1 MYILCNVHF
10 NVQCQFYII
19 DYVTVVCLH
28 TLTAMT
34 STRASCWWYTEM
46 LGDSFYQ
53 WICTPS
59 VGWVSEYIL
68 NSTSAQLGYT
78 VPFTLVDAGIQDRRQ
93 IKNTDNTKTEHS
105 PEKANNANTAKQNN
119 RGWFSRLLRHSARK
133 RWAYSTTPSSQH
145 GALLSVHEVLVYKQV
160 TLSDV
165 K

>member
-1 MYILCNVHF
+1 
-10 NVQCQFYII
+10 
-19 DYVTVVCLH
+19 
-28 TLTAMT
+28 
-34 STRASCWWYTEM
+34 
-46 LGDSFYQ
+46 
-53 WICTPS
+53 
-59 VGWVSEYIL
+59 VSEYIL

-133 RWAYSTTPSSQH
+133 RGGLILQHPRANTGHSS
-145 GALLSVHEVLVYKQV
+145 SVHEVLVYKQV